1 MGRCEHRLAV
11 QSSSPAQTSRRSTNA
26 VLENNAL
33 GRKKHYRLRHHS
45 VDMTKETSKPKPPQP
60 IVIQSSAV
68 LPVKESGP
76 VPSDKSASA
85 PPANGTSDGLGEAIE
100 RYETLKSQTDPGTG
114 LSFLAVVFLLGG
126 PIIAFTMLGSTSD
139 LEEAFNFCCGGI
151 VIGSVLGLIS
161 ATQTHAHQKE
171 VKRAFDAVKA
181 EINMTK
187 PQETSSVLTI
197 ALALVGGGFL
207 LAQAGSMG
215 EQSEVLLGIGV
226 ILFILGLLMSAVWLA
241 NNTSGKKK
249 ETEKRILAAAK
260 SKLQY
265 SEEE

>member
-1 MGRCEHRLAV
+1 
-11 QSSSPAQTSRRSTNA
+11 
-26 VLENNAL
+26 
-33 GRKKHYRLRHHS
+33 
-45 VDMTKETSKPKPPQP
+45 MTKETSKPKPPQP

-76 VPSDKSASA
+76 VPSDKSATP

-100 RYETLKSQTDPGTG
+100 RYETLKSQTDPGRA
-114 LSFLAVVFLLGG
+114 LSYIAVIFLFGG
-126 PIIAFTMLGSTSD
+126 PILAVMSMEGTSSSNVD
-139 LEEAFNFCCGGI
+139 LEAAFNFCCGGI

-161 ATQTHAHQKE
+161 ASQTHAHQKE

-187 PQETSSVLTI
+187 PRETSSVLTI

-215 EQSEVLLGIGV
+215 GQFEVLLGIGV
-226 ILFILGLLMSAVWLA
+226 ILFILGLLMSMVWLA
-241 NNTSGKKK
+241 TSTSGMNK
-249 ETEKRILAAAK
+249 ETEKRILDAAK
-260 SKLQY
+260 SKLQS
-265 SEEE
+265 SEKK